1 MLFSSEGSS
10 AIKLPL
16 SRNKLYISYNKLMI
30 SKDNVMRMLN
40 RKDNVMHM
48 LSTFRH
54 MQLPRWKFNIKLP
67 SFCRDFRSDIFYC
80 RFSEWYIFF
89 NISNIF
95 WNCSHA
101 EWSNK
106 YILLQY
112 QMYAVNKINGLF
124 LVFHNYF
131 SCIFQHQNRD
141 KFFRIQFG
149 KKFFF

>member
-16 SRNKLYISYNKLMI
+16 SRNKLYISYNKLYISYNKLYISYNKLMI

-80 RFSEWYIFF
+80 RFSE
-89 NISNIF
+89 
-95 WNCSHA
+95 
-101 EWSNK
+101 
-106 YILLQY
+106 
-112 QMYAVNKINGLF
+112 
-124 LVFHNYF
+124 
-131 SCIFQHQNRD
+131 
-141 KFFRIQFG
+141 
-149 KKFFF
+149 